1 MLRFLLIGI
10 FLILLV
16 SKGISAKLPVFID
29 VTRKAGINFKH
40 ASGKSQR
47 YFIVET
53 LGSGVATFDYNDDG
67 WLDIYFVNSGQ
78 VLHRDK
84 QAKNVLYRNNR
95 DGTFTDA
102 TESSGTGDFGYGIGV
117 TVGDYDN
124 NGTADLYVTNYG
136 QNVLYR
142 NNGDGTFTDVTEK
155 AGVGHPGC
163 GTGCAFADFDLDGD
177 LDLYVANYV
186 PKDQML
192 ATTGS
197 SGYKNPIF
205 YDGETDVLYQNNGDG
220 TFIIITSR
228 LGDSTIFR
236 DARGLGVVVADYNR
250 DKLADIYIANDKSK
264 NLYFLN
270 NGDET
275 FTEAATLT
283 GVGYD
288 ASGNALAGMGV
299 AVGDYDNDGWID
311 MFVTNFAYE
320 FNNLYHNEKEFFID
334 ATASAGLGDPSYLY
348 VGWGTFFFDSDND
361 GDLDLFIANGHIM
374 DNNELQSDQL
384 TYEQP
389 DQLFE
394 NCGNGKFVEISIESG
409 DYFSQKHVARGS
421 AYFDYDNDGDL
432 DLLIS
437 NSNQFP
443 ILLRNDG
450 GNHQNWLQMTLI
462 GTTSNRDAV
471 GTQVIIQAG
480 NQIQV
485 REVQSSGSYC
495 SVNDYRLHFGVNETK
510 QIDLV
515 EVQWTSGTL
524 QKLKDVAVNQHL
536 TVIENQQ

>member
-84 QAKNVLYRNNR
+84 QAKNVLYRNNG

-155 AGVGHPGC
+155 AGVGHQGC

-186 PKDQML
+186 PKDQMV

-197 SGYKNPIF
+197 SGYRNPIF

>member
-1 MLRFLLIGI
+1 
-10 FLILLV
+10 LILLV

-84 QAKNVLYRNNR
+84 QAKNVLYRNNG

-155 AGVGHPGC
+155 AGVGHQGC

-186 PKDQML
+186 PKDQMV

-197 SGYKNPIF
+197 SGYRNPIF

>member
-155 AGVGHPGC
+155 AGVGHQGC

-186 PKDQML
+186 PKDQMV

-197 SGYKNPIF
+197 SGYRNPIF

>member
-84 QAKNVLYRNNR
+84 QAKNVLYRNNG

>member
-1 MLRFLLIGI
+1 M
-10 FLILLV
+10 
-16 SKGISAKLPVFID
+16 
-29 VTRKAGINFKH
+29 
-40 ASGKSQR
+40 
-47 YFIVET
+47 
-53 LGSGVATFDYNDDG
+53 
-67 WLDIYFVNSGQ
+67 
-78 VLHRDK
+78 
-84 QAKNVLYRNNR
+84 
-95 DGTFTDA
+95 
-102 TESSGTGDFGYGIGV
+102 
-117 TVGDYDN
+117 
-124 NGTADLYVTNYG
+124 DLYVTNYG

-142 NNGDGTFTDVTEK
+142 NNGDGTFTDITEK
-155 AGVGHPGC
+155 AGVGHQGC

-186 PKDQML
+186 PKDQMV

-197 SGYKNPIF
+197 SGYRNPIF

>member
-1 MLRFLLIGI
+1 MLRFLLIGL

-16 SKGISAKLPVFID
+16 PKGISAKLPVFVD
-29 VTRKAGINFKH
+29 VTKKAGINFKH
-40 ASGKSQR
+40 ASGKAQR

-53 LGSGVATFDYNDDG
+53 LGSGVATFDYDDDG
-67 WLDIYFVNSGQ
+67 WIDIYFVNSGQ
-78 VLHRDK
+78 VLHRD
-84 QAKNVLYRNNR
+84 QRAKNVLYRNNG
-95 DGTFTDA
+95 DGTFTDV

-155 AGVGHPGC
+155 AGVGHQGC

-205 YDGETDVLYQNNGDG
+205 YDGEIDVLYQNNGDG
-220 TFIIITSR
+220 TFIVITPR

-270 NGDET
+270 NGDGT
-275 FTEAATLT
+275 FTEVATLT
-283 GVGYD
+283 GVGYG

-320 FNNLYHNEKEFFID
+320 FNNLYHNEKEFFVD
-334 ATASAGLGDPSYLY
+334 AAASAGLGDPSYLY

-394 NCGNGKFVEISIESG
+394 NRGNGKFVEISIESG

-480 NQIQV
+480 NQIQT

-495 SVNDYRLHFGVNETK
+495 SVNDYRLHFGVNAAK

-515 EVQWTSGTL
+515 EVRWTSGTV
-524 QKLKDVAVNQHL
+524 QKLKDIAVNQHL

>member
-84 QAKNVLYRNNR
+84 QAKNVLYRNNG

-155 AGVGHPGC
+155 AGVGHQGC

-186 PKDQML
+186 PKDQMV

-197 SGYKNPIF
+197 SGYRNPIF

-228 LGDSTIFR
+228 LGNSTIFR

-515 EVQWTSGTL
+515 EVRWTSGTL

>member
-1 MLRFLLIGI
+1 M
-10 FLILLV
+10 ILLV
-16 SKGISAKLPVFID
+16 PKGISAKLPVFVD
-29 VTRKAGINFKH
+29 VTKKAGINFKH
-40 ASGKSQR
+40 ASGKAQR

-53 LGSGVATFDYNDDG
+53 LGSGVATFDYDDDG
-67 WLDIYFVNSGQ
+67 WIDIYFVNSGQ
-78 VLHRDK
+78 VLHRD
-84 QAKNVLYRNNR
+84 QRAKNVLYRNNG
-95 DGTFTDA
+95 DGTFTDV

-155 AGVGHPGC
+155 AGVGHQGC

-205 YDGETDVLYQNNGDG
+205 YDGEIDVLYQNNGDG
-220 TFIIITSR
+220 TFIVITPR
-228 LGDSTIFR
+228 LGDPTIFR

-270 NGDET
+270 NGDGT
-275 FTEAATLT
+275 FTEVATLT
-283 GVGYD
+283 GVGYG

-320 FNNLYHNEKEFFID
+320 FNNLYHNEKEFFVD
-334 ATASAGLGDPSYLY
+334 ATASAGLDDPSYLY

-394 NCGNGKFVEISIESG
+394 NRGNGKFVEISIESG
-409 DYFSQKHVARGS
+409 NYFSQKHVARGS

-450 GNHQNWLQMTLI
+450 GNHQNWLQMTLV
-462 GTTSNRDAV
+462 GTTSNRHAV
-471 GTQVIIQAG
+471 GTQVTVQYG
-480 NQIQV
+480 NQIQI

-495 SVNDYRLHFGVNETK
+495 SVNDYRLHFGVSKAK

-515 EVQWTSGTL
+515 EVRWTSGTV

>member
-84 QAKNVLYRNNR
+84 QAKNVLYRNNG

-186 PKDQML
+186 PKDQMV

-197 SGYKNPIF
+197 SGYRNPIF